1 MNFSPTARIHRAAL
15 AGGLSLLVFASAPG
29 QEPADEN
36 PVIDLAP
43 LAEAGLNVRFETS
56 TDIPLYVNRKAGRVL
71 DILPAKQVLTVLSMD
86 RYGLEVKGLGK
97 NGPLTGW
104 VGQKKA
110 FEDDEK
116 RLAKLAAFYQRQLE
130 IEKLV
135 TEGSP
140 AVGMNLAELKRI
152 LGKPTSH
159 MVSATKTDQAETLV
173 WVIKQKVDLNEALD
187 LPTDSELFKTEVE
200 IGRIEVELVG
210 GLALTVNRN
219 VDGGAAVIPT
229 VPAPIAEP
237 FGPAPDR
244 KVAGP

>member
-15 AGGLSLLVFASAPG
+15 AGGLSLLVFAAAPA

-43 LAEAGLNVRFETS
+43 LAEAGLNVRFETG

-86 RYGLEVKGLGK
+86 RYGLEVKGHGK

-104 VGQKKA
+104 VGQKRA
-110 FEDDEK
+110 FGDDEK

-130 IEKLV
+130 IEELV

-140 AVGMNLAELKRI
+140 AVGMNLAELKRV